1 MTSVSQ
7 YADDVG
13 LYSTNRSMETAK
25 KDVQTALDSVMDWCQ
40 KWQVVMNIKKSQ
52 VIVFTKCPQ
61 HKKQTV
67 NLKMFGQIIPTSND
81 VTYLGVNFD
90 CRLSWEHQINKI
102 CERAYSRLNLLRAMA
117 HMSNQH
123 NPTLLSQLYNSTI
136 RSIWEYS
143 CICIISAANCHLN
156 KLQLLQNEAL
166 RIILRVPAYMPIA
179 RMNDAGNQENVIDHL
194 RTTAR
199 ARVEQFLEKS
209 TLVKKTVDQFKN
221 LKSDGFNISPL
232 DKIEL

>member
-1 MTSVSQ
+1 
-7 YADDVG
+7 
-13 LYSTNRSMETAK
+13 
-25 KDVQTALDSVMDWCQ
+25 
-40 KWQVVMNIKKSQ
+40 
-52 VIVFTKCPQ
+52 
-61 HKKQTV
+61 
-67 NLKMFGQIIPTSND
+67 
-81 VTYLGVNFD
+81 
-90 CRLSWEHQINKI
+90 
-102 CERAYSRLNLLRAMA
+102 
-117 HMSNQH
+117 MSNQH

-179 RMNDAGNQENVIDHL
+179 RMNDSGNQKNVIYHL

-199 ARVEQFLEKS
+199 ARVEQFLAKS

-232 DKIEL
+232 DKIELWWNQDLSWIKSWRSCRKNSSKFCGNKREEKPEQQKMKN